1 MKIVYLH
8 QYFVTPKS
16 PGGTRSYEMARR
28 LVAAGH
34 EVHMITSCQDPMPN
48 GALWRET
55 DEAGIR
61 VHWANIPYYNGMS
74 WTARVK
80 AFLTFATVSSR
91 KAMSIRDADVI
102 FASSTPLTIAI
113 PAIFAAWRRRTPY
126 VFEVRDVW
134 PAVPIALGALNN
146 PLLRWLARRL
156 EHTAYHRAAHVVAL
170 APGMAEE
177 VMKTGYPSE
186 KITVIPNGCDN
197 DVFAAHISE
206 SPPSLVEWRDW
217 LGDSPLILFA
227 GTLGKANNVGYVADV
242 AAAML
247 RIDPAVR
254 FAIIGSGADADAIAE
269 KARELKVLGTSLQMI
284 PAIPKHDLAAWI
296 QRSSICLALFSGPRI
311 LWKDAVQNKFFD
323 ALAAGKPVAS
333 NHEGWQCGI
342 AVEHDVGFAIRN
354 DDPGAAAQKLYNAV
368 TDTLWIEGVSGRATA
383 LASDRFNRDNL
394 ARQLEECLATT
405 VRDAAVETGKKRG

>member
-1 MKIVYLH
+1 MKIIYLH

-34 EVHMITSCQDPMPN
+34 EVHMITSCQDPVSD

-55 DEAGIR
+55 DEAGIH
-61 VHWANIPYYNGMS
+61 VHWANIPYSNGMS
-74 WTARVK
+74 WVARVR
-80 AFLTFATVSSR
+80 AFLTFAMVSSQ

-113 PAIFAAWRRRTPY
+113 PAIFASWRRKTPF

-156 EHTAYHRAAHVVAL
+156 EHTAYHRASHVVAL

-197 DVFAAHISE
+197 DVFAADISE
-206 SPPSLVEWRDW
+206 SPPSLTKWRDW
-217 LGDSPLILFA
+217 LGDHPLILFA

-242 AAAML
+242 AAAMVRL
-247 RIDPAVR
+247 DPNVR
-254 FAIIGSGADADAIAE
+254 FVIIGSGADAESIAQ
-269 KARELKVLGTSLQMI
+269 KALGLGVLGTSLQMI
-284 PAIPKHDLAAWI
+284 PAIPKHDLAAWV

-333 NHEGWQCGI
+333 NHEGWQCSI
-342 AVEHDVGFAIRN
+342 ALEHDVGFSTSS
-354 DDPGAAAQKLYNAV
+354 DDPLAAAEKLYAAITNERWLIDVASRAK
-368 TDTLWIEGVSGRATA
+368 TLAGGP
-383 LASDRFNRDNL
+383 FNRDNL
-394 ARQLEECLATT
+394 AKQLEECLIVT
-405 VRDAAVETGKKRG
+405 VRETTR